1 MAGRATRQVTTDG
14 GRPNARARS
23 LIWLCRVVVRVFMR
37 RVDVTGRQH
46 IPTGRPTILVCNH
59 SNGLADPVVL
69 IGCLGFF
76 PRFLVAKSMWRIKGL
91 SWLLWYAMCVPVAR
105 RNDVHGEAFDTRT
118 NEAAFE
124 VCHEVLAAGGRVAVF
139 PEGGV
144 DDHPGLTLPLK
155 TGTARIALS
164 ALTSGIVDDLVVVPM
179 GITYEERGRFRGQV
193 ALQIGEPVEV
203 RTFLEDDGTEDDG
216 AVRHLTDAIGA
227 ALLTVAATH
236 ASWRAAEVTHAAAE
250 IVVRSEDPATPEPY
264 ARLATLQ
271 RDLAARIGE
280 HGGDSGAAYKGLE
293 ARVDDLR
300 ERLEALGTHTP
311 ADVVHLDATHARRRI
326 LGLGAVSIALAPL
339 GVAGYAL
346 NALPAGVAYGL
357 GRRISHPAW
366 QATAKGGSAVVT
378 VPLTYALEAVAA
390 KRRWGKRGAA
400 AVLVAAPITGI
411 AAIAWTATLTELR
424 RSVRAAGWARRP
436 EGLAAARASRDAVVD
451 EVGRIVSLPSAV
463 TVGAD

>member
-1 MAGRATRQVTTDG
+1 MRGRGTTTRSTAGAPTNG
-14 GRPNARARS
+14 RARS

-37 RVDVTGRQH
+37 QVDVTGRHH
-46 IPTGRPTILVCNH
+46 IPTDRPTILVCNH

-76 PRFLVAKSMWRIKGL
+76 PRFLVAKSMWRIRGL
-91 SWLLWYAMCVPVAR
+91 SWLLRYAMCVPVAR
-105 RNDVHGEAFDTRT
+105 RNDVHGESFDAAT
-118 NEAAFE
+118 NAAAFAQ
-124 VCHEVLAAGGRVAVF
+124 CHGVLAAGGRVAVF

-164 ALTSGIVDDLVVVPM
+164 AVAGGRVDDVVIVPL

-203 RTFLEDDGTEDDG
+203 VPFLGTAGDEDAV
-216 AVRHLTDAIGA
+216 AVRALTEAIGA

-236 ASWRAAEVTHAAAE
+236 ASWRSAEVTHAAAE
-250 IVVRSEDPATPEPY
+250 VVVRTEDPDAAEPY
-264 ARLATLQ
+264 ARVVELQRELAT
-271 RDLAARIGE
+271 RLAD
-280 HGGDSGAAYKGLE
+280 HGGDSGPAFKGLE

-311 ADVVHLDATHARRRI
+311 ADVVHLDAAHARRRI
-326 LGLGAVSIALAPL
+326 LGLGALSLGLAPL

-346 NALPAGVAYGL
+346 HALPAAVSYGL
-357 GRRISHPAW
+357 GRRTAHPAW
-366 QATAKGGSAVVT
+366 KATAKGGSAVVT
-378 VPLTYALEAVAA
+378 VPITYAVEAWAA
-390 KRRWGKRGAA
+390 RRRWGPRGAV
-400 AVLVAAPITGI
+400 AVLVAGPVTGL
-411 AAIAWTATLTELR
+411 AAIAWTATVDELR

-436 EGLAAARASRDAVVD
+436 EGLAAARAGRDAVVA
-451 EVGRIVSLPSAV
+451 EVDRIVALPVAV
-463 TVGAD
+463 PARRD